1 MEASVM
7 AKYAFLGGYTEK
19 SWAGMVQN
27 PEGRGAAVRRLAE
40 AAGGKLET
48 FYWAFG
54 EDDFLAIFDVPDDD
68 AAAAI
73 SIAVVATGA
82 IRNARTIKL
91 MSTDDQA
98 SILTK
103 AKALTA
109 AYVQPGARTPA
120 GVA

>member
-1 MEASVM
+1 M

-19 SWAGMVQN
+19 SWASMVQN
-27 PEGRGAAVRRLAE
+27 PEGRGAAVRQLAE

-54 EDDFLAIFDVPDDD
+54 DDDFLAIFDVPDDA

-103 AKALTA
+103 AKGLAA
-109 AYVQPGARTPA
+109 AYIQPGARTPA